1 MAGEAATVPA
11 ECPDC
16 GGAVITACPACGEA
30 IASLMAITCAGC
42 GQPLRARELFGVEIR
57 RKPERHA
64 RDAPRADCAGAV
76 ASEMTDSA
84 VDAPLRVGNNGTD
97 S

>member
-1 MAGEAATVPA
+1 MTGEAAAVPA

-16 GGAVITACPACGEA
+16 GGAVIAACPACEEP
-30 IASLMAITCAGC
+30 IASLMAITCAAC
-42 GQPLRARELFGVEIR
+42 GEPLRARELFGVEIR

-64 RDAPRADCAGAV
+64 RHAERADCAGAV
-76 ASEMTDSA
+76 AREMTDSA
-84 VDAPLRVGNNGTD
+84 VDAVARMGNNGTD